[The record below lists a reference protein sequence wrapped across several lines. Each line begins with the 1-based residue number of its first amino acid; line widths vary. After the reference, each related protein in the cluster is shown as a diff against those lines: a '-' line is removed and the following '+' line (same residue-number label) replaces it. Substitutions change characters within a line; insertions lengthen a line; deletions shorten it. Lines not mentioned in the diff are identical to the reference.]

1 MSRVFYMLLIY
12 TSLLNNVNS
21 SINDPVI
28 NEKFRKKNNTLIFKK
43 LKPLQSD
50 RVFGKHL
57 KIFLKDLKRNKLN
70 KGKVKK
76 LILLSRIS
84 FSFKT
89 YELIL
94 KEAKKISTLNKK
106 NNEFFHK
113 TCSLEKKYSYPIFN
127 TISKLLKSFC
137 NNLFIKMAYS
147 SENSFLLKKNNFD
160 YLSKNLESYLE
171 GSNQK
176 LFSKTLKKISKEPNV
191 YTFLSNLVVSH
202 AKKKEL
208 KINNN
213 ILKSLKPE
221 SLQSIENL
229 KNHNQEY
236 ETLKRLKKN
245 QLRKSFKEIDKSFK
259 LFKFEKSKNLVIDTL
274 SFYLKN
280 KDVISNKYAWKKFTG
295 IGKKFLYESHYD
307 FATSIFQTSNI
318 FNPIK
323 DESESL
329 FLILWTHLL
338 RKDYRGAQ
346 NFILK
351 ENLIENFH
359 KISTKLKFW
368 VAVSLKENGEK
379 ALAKTLYKDIIT
391 SNPLSFYSIISLKE
405 LNKSSKKNKEDQL
418 VSKNIFSMD
427 KQLNIN
433 QFKLTF
439 INSLRR
445 LLIWLSFKD
454 YKLEEQEINF
464 LTNLSPKDVY
474 KNPKE
479 ISITKK
485 DHERLLFTEVV
496 KLFSNKGEYLR
507 SFKMIHKSLTFKK
520 FLLNH
525 HYLKILFPFEY
536 FNEIKKIE
544 KVIDPIVILSLI
556 RQESAFNPQAIS
568 RVGARGLMQI
578 MPSTAKSMEKKVTNF
593 QLKNPNLNLKLGIR
607 YFKMLLSKYK
617 GNLIYTLAAYNAGEK
632 RIENWKRKIFNSE
645 DPLSI
650 IESIPFK
657 ETRNYVKLIYRN
669 IFFYKWLE
677 KKSNLSVPLRDSF
690 FITFKSTH

>member
-1 MSRVFYMLLIY
+1 MSRVIYMSLIY
-12 TSLLNNVNS
+12 ISLTCNVNS
-21 SINDPVI
+21 SINKNVI
-28 NEKFRKKNNTLIFKK
+28 NNDFRKGNDTFIFKK

-50 RVFGKHL
+50 KTFGKYL
-57 KIFLKDLKRNKLN
+57 RVFLKDLKRNKLN
-70 KGKVKK
+70 EGKIKK

-84 FSFKT
+84 FSFKK
-89 YELIL
+89 YEFIL
-94 KEAKKISTLNKK
+94 KKAKKISSLNKK
-106 NNEFFHK
+106 NIDVFHK
-113 TCSLEKKYSYPIFN
+113 TCNLNTKYSYPIFN
-127 TISKLLKSFC
+127 TISKSLKKFC

-147 SENSFLLKKNNFD
+147 SESSFLLEKNNFD
-160 YLSKNLESYLE
+160 YLSKNLENYLE
-171 GSNQK
+171 GRNQS

-191 YTFLSNLVVSH
+191 YTLLSNLVISN
-202 AKKKEL
+202 ADKKNL
-208 KINNN
+208 KINDE

-221 SLQSIENL
+221 SFQSIEKFKAQDEESQNL
-229 KNHNQEY
+229 K
-236 ETLKRLKKN
+236 KLKKS
-245 QLRKSFKEIDKSFK
+245 QLRHSFKKIENSFK
-259 LFKFEKSKNLVIDTL
+259 LFKFERSKDLVIDTL

-295 IGKKFLYESHYD
+295 IGKRFLYESHYD

-318 FNPIK
+318 FNPINS
-323 DESESL
+323 ESESL

-368 VAVSLKENGEK
+368 VAVSLKKNGEK
-379 ALAKTLYKDIIT
+379 ALAKTLYKDIIS

-405 LNKSSKKNKEDQL
+405 LNKSSNKNKEDQL
-418 VSKNIFSMD
+418 ISNNIFSME
-427 KQLNIN
+427 KKLNIN
-433 QFKLTF
+433 QFKINFL
-439 INSLRR
+439 NSLRR
-445 LLIWLSFKD
+445 LLIWLSYKD
-454 YKLEEQEINF
+454 YKLEEQEIKF
-464 LTNLSPKDVY
+464 LTNLAPKDVY

-479 ISITKK
+479 VSITKK

-496 KLFSNKGEYLR
+496 NLFANKREYLR

-578 MPSTAKSMEKKVTNF
+578 MPSTAKSMEKKVKSF
-593 QLKNPNLNLKLGIR
+593 QLKNPDLNLKLGIR
-607 YFKMLLSKYK
+607 YFKKLLSKYK

-677 KKSNLSVPLRDSF
+677 KKSNLSVPLKESF

>member
-1 MSRVFYMLLIY
+1 MSRVLYMLLIY
-12 TSLLNNVNS
+12 ISLLQNANS
-21 SINDPVI
+21 SINKSII
-28 NEKFRKKNNTLIFKK
+28 NNNFKRSDQSFIFKK

-50 RVFGKHL
+50 KTFGKYF
-57 KIFLKDLKRNKLN
+57 KVFLKDLKRNKLN
-70 KGKVKK
+70 HEKVKK

-84 FSFKT
+84 FSFKS
-89 YELIL
+89 YEFIL
-94 KEAKKISTLNKK
+94 KKAKKISALNKNDK
-106 NNEFFHK
+106 FHK
-113 TCSLEKKYSYPIFN
+113 TCHLKKNYHYPIFN
-127 TISKLLKSFC
+127 NISKLLKKFC
-137 NNLFIKMAYS
+137 NNLFIKIAYS
-147 SENSFLLKKNNFD
+147 SDNSFLLKKSNFN
-160 YLSKNLESYLE
+160 YLSMNLENYLE
-171 GSNQK
+171 GENQK
-176 LFSKTLKKISKEPNV
+176 LFSKLLKKMSKEPNV
-191 YTFLSNLVVSH
+191 YTLLSNLVVSS

-208 KINNN
+208 KINDQ

-221 SLQSIENL
+221 SFQSLKQFQAQDEHHINL
-229 KNHNQEY
+229 K
-236 ETLKRLKKN
+236 KLKKQ
-245 QLRKSFKEIDKSFK
+245 QLRQSFKEIDNSFK

-280 KDVISNKYAWKKFTG
+280 RDLISNKYAWKKFTG

-351 ENLIENFH
+351 ENLIENFNN
-359 KISTKLKFW
+359 ISTKLKFW
-368 VAVSLKENGEK
+368 VAVSLKKNGEK

-405 LNKSSKKNKEDQL
+405 LNKSSSKNKEDQL
-418 VSKNIFSMD
+418 VNNNIFS
-427 KQLNIN
+427 KEKKLNIN
-433 QFKLTF
+433 QFKLNF
-439 INSLRR
+439 LNSLRR
-445 LLIWLSFKD
+445 LLIWVSFKD
-454 YKLEEQEINF
+454 YRLEEKEIHF

-474 KNPKE
+474 KNPNE
-479 ISITKK
+479 IAISKK
-485 DHERLLFTEVV
+485 DHERLLFTEIV
-496 KLFSNKGEYLR
+496 KLFANKREYLR

-520 FLLNH
+520 FLLNY

-556 RQESAFNPQAIS
+556 RQESAFNPRAIS

-578 MPSTAKSMEKKVTNF
+578 MPSTARSMEKQIKSF

-607 YFKMLLSKYK
+607 YFKKLLNKYK

-632 RIENWKRKIFNSE
+632 RIENWKRKIFNSD

-650 IESIPFK
+650 IESIPFR

-677 KKSNLSVPLRDSF
+677 KKSNLSVPLKDSF

>member
-1 MSRVFYMLLIY
+1 MSRIFYMLLIHIY
-12 TSLLNNVNS
+12 LLHNVNS
-21 SINDPVI
+21 SIKNPII
-28 NEKFRKKNNTLIFKK
+28 NVGNKNNDSFIFKK

-50 RVFGKHL
+50 KVFGKYL
-57 KIFLKDLKRNKLN
+57 KTVLKDLKRNKLN
-70 KGKVKK
+70 EEKVKK

-84 FSFKT
+84 FSFKK
-89 YELIL
+89 YEPIL
-94 KEAKKISTLNKK
+94 KKAKKISLLNKK
-106 NNEFFHK
+106 NNKVFHR
-113 TCSLEKKYSYPIFN
+113 TCKVGSDYAYPIFN
-127 TISKLLKSFC
+127 TISKSLKSFC
-137 NNLFIKMAYS
+137 NNFFIKMAYS
-147 SENSFLLKKNNFD
+147 SESSFLLKKNNFD
-160 YLSKNLESYLE
+160 YLSNNIERYLE
-171 GSNQK
+171 GKNQTI
-176 LFSKTLKKISKEPNV
+176 FSKLLKKISKEPNV
-191 YTFLSNLVVSH
+191 HTLLSNLIVSNSQ
-202 AKKKEL
+202 KKGL
-208 KINNN
+208 KINDR
-213 ILKSLKPE
+213 ILKSLKYE
-221 SLQSIENL
+221 SLQSIEKSQIQDKESNELRNL
-229 KNHNQEY
+229 K
-236 ETLKRLKKN
+236 KI
-245 QLRKSFKEIDKSFK
+245 QLRQSFKKIDNSFK

-280 KDVISNKYAWKKFTG
+280 KDVISNQYAWKKFTG
-295 IGKKFLYESHYD
+295 IGKRFLYESHYD

-318 FNPIK
+318 FNPVK
-323 DESESL
+323 NESESL

-351 ENLIENFH
+351 ENLIEKFD
-359 KISTKLKFW
+359 KISPKLKFW
-368 VAVSLKENGEK
+368 VAVSLKKNGEK
-379 ALAKTLYKDIIT
+379 ALAKTLYKDIIA

-405 LNKSSKKNKEDQL
+405 LNKSSNKNKEDQL
-418 VSKNIFSMD
+418 LSNNIFSIE
-427 KQLNIN
+427 KKLNIN
-433 QFKLTF
+433 QFKLNF
-439 INSLRR
+439 LNSLRR
-445 LLIWLSFKD
+445 LLVWTSFKD

-479 ISITKK
+479 IAITKK
-485 DHERLLFTEVV
+485 DHERLLFTEIV
-496 KLFSNKGEYLR
+496 KLFSNKREYLR

-520 FLLNH
+520 FLLNQS
-525 HYLKILFPFEY
+525 YLKILFPFEY

-556 RQESAFNPQAIS
+556 RQESAFNPRAIS

-578 MPSTAKSMEKKVTNF
+578 MPRTAKSMEKKVTTF

-607 YFKMLLSKYK
+607 YFKKLLKKYK

-650 IESIPFK
+650 IESIPFR

-677 KKSNLSVPLRDSF
+677 KKSNLSVPLKDSF
-690 FITFKSTH
+690 FITFKSTR